1 MPCNQAWWRFH
12 TGLQPTPAR
21 NLSHIPV
28 VFLKFLSILV
38 LLGLP
43 SRSAERD
50 NCPRPKK
57 SSLRSSLFLFFTLD
71 CNPIGSLF
79 AKEGEHTH
87 QRKPRGGGWGGVGE
101 EGQVYFDIFWY
112 CFIIGTQLSENFN
125 ESLKNYPHPL
135 RTDQITFLRLKRF
148 HFCSNVHS
156 CRSKHFNCESNAYQS
171 HSGTFFG
178 FGFRMFQKKLCF
190 AFC

>member
-79 AKEGEHTH
+79 AKEGERNTH
-87 QRKPRGGGWGGVGE
+87 ERKPRGGGWGGVG
-101 EGQVYFDIFWY
+101 GRKWV
-112 CFIIGTQLSENFN
+112 
-125 ESLKNYPHPL
+125 
-135 RTDQITFLRLKRF
+135 QITACDWYSERFTLHTLQFIGVGSWAGVTYLRYRMLISPYKVESAV
-148 HFCSNVHS
+148 HCSDPALSVLVM
-156 CRSKHFNCESNAYQS
+156 
-171 HSGTFFG
+171 FG
-178 FGFRMFQKKLCF
+178 DLWRVKTSFK
-190 AFC
+190 